1 MANPAPPISAAELL
15 EHQAW
20 IRRLARSLLRDEH
33 AAEDAAQDALRAA
46 LERPP
51 AERKNLR
58 GWLGAVVRNAALQ
71 IKRSEQARAARE
83 RRAARGEAL
92 PSAVELVEQAELLR
106 ELAGHVVE
114 LAEPYR
120 SVLMLRY
127 FSGLAPR
134 EIARKRGVSVNTVRS
149 QLARALARLRER
161 MDSRHGGDRSAWTG
175 LLLPMASKGPAALA
189 GWMEVAAM
197 SLQAKL
203 ATAAAA
209 AALIG
214 ALAWWPLRNAG
225 DDVVTADA
233 PAPLAAPAPQPA
245 VEPAPGANVEAPAG
259 TREAVAA
266 PRTDGPGLL
275 LYGSLTDSQGG
286 RVAAGRLHFE
296 DEQAEIRTAE
306 VATPGSYSIVGLQ
319 PGAWKL
325 YLRCDGYCAQE
336 QDLELPAGVDTVRRD
351 LVLERAESLYVRFAG
366 PDGAT
371 LEHEKLALTAVA
383 SLDPPPRQLAG
394 VQGRD
399 ASMHGVGRFRAHRS
413 IEPLAD
419 LPEGFAGR
427 LDLAA
432 PLPLYVSAVMR
443 NIVLETRIVGAADG
457 RLEFVLDPER
467 LQANLASL
475 RLRVIDASSG
485 APLAGRVELTNTQQG
500 GGGTALG
507 PDGSVAFEERAPG
520 LLELNFR
527 VEGYESLKSR
537 VRLEPGEAKDLGTV
551 ALSPATTIRGRV
563 VDREGKP
570 VAGSIEQVSLAHLKL
585 PQDVETRFF
594 RPLDGDGRFEVE
606 DVARG
611 QVLLIVRPKE
621 AALTPVVIDTRSAQ
635 PEELVITVEAGIRA
649 SFRLARPSAGR
660 RQVTLATADGTP
672 FWTRGLLDFWIAD
685 VRLGAGR
692 YQLWIGTD
700 ERVERVET
708 LEVGAE
714 PVKIAVE

>member
-1 MANPAPPISAAELL
+1 MENPAPPISAGELL

-20 IRRLARSLLRDEH
+20 VRRLAHSLLRDEH
-33 AAEDAAQDALRAA
+33 AAEDAAQDAFRSA

-51 AERKNLR
+51 AERTNLR

-71 IKRSEQARAARE
+71 SQRSERARTARE
-83 RRAARGEAL
+83 RRAARGESL
-92 PSAVELVEQAELLR
+92 PSAAELVEQAELLR

-134 EIARKRGVSVNTVRS
+134 EIARKRGVPLNTVRS

-161 MDSRHGGDRSAWTG
+161 MDAGNEGDRSAWTA
-175 LLLPMASKGPAALA
+175 LLLPLAAKEPAALA
-189 GWMEVAAM
+189 GWIEVATM

-209 AALIG
+209 AVVIG
-214 ALAWWPLRNAG
+214 ALAWWPLRSARDEPTIAEG
-225 DDVVTADA
+225 
-233 PAPLAAPAPQPA
+233 PASLAAPAPPPA
-245 VEPAPGANVEAPAG
+245 TEPANEATARTPAA

-266 PRTDGPGLL
+266 PREDGPGLL
-275 LYGSLTDSQGG
+275 LYGSLTDREGG
-286 RVAAGRLHFE
+286 RVAGGRIYFE
-296 DEQAEIRTAE
+296 DDDGEVRTAE
-306 VATPGSYSIVGLQ
+306 IATPGSYSIVGLQ

-325 YLRCDGYCAQE
+325 HARCDGHCAVD
-336 QDLELPAGVDTVRRD
+336 QDLDLPAGVDTVRRD

-366 PDGAT
+366 PDGAP
-371 LEHEKLALTAVA
+371 LDHEKLALTAVA
-383 SLDPPPRQLAG
+383 TLDPPPRHLAG

-399 ASMHGVGRFRAHRS
+399 ASMNGVGRFRVHRS
-413 IEPLAD
+413 IEPLPD
-419 LPEGFAGR
+419 LPDGFAGR

-443 NIVLETRIVGAADG
+443 DIVLETRIVGAAEG
-457 RLEFVLDPER
+457 RLEFVLEPDR
-467 LQANLASL
+467 LRASLASL
-475 RLRVIDASSG
+475 RLRVVDAFSG
-485 APLAGRVELTNTQQG
+485 APLTGRVDLTNAQQS
-500 GGGTALG
+500 GGGTPID
-507 PDGSVAFEERAPG
+507 PDGSVAFGERVPG

-527 VEGYESLKSR
+527 VEGYEYLKRR
-537 VRLEPGEAKDLGTV
+537 VRLEPGEAKDLGMV
-551 ALSPATTIRGRV
+551 ALSPAVTIRGKV
-563 VDREGKP
+563 VDRDGKP
-570 VAGSIEQVSLAHLKL
+570 VAGSIEHVSLAHLKF
-585 PQDVETRFF
+585 PQDVDTRFY
-594 RPLDGDGRFEVE
+594 RPLDRDGRFELE

-635 PEELVITVEAGIRA
+635 PEELVITVEPGIRA
-649 SFRLARPSAGR
+649 SFRLAHPSSER
-660 RQVTLATADGTP
+660 CQVTLATADGTP
-672 FWTRGLLDFWIAD
+672 FWTRGVLDFWIAD
-685 VRLGAGR
+685 VRLGAGH

-708 LEVGAE
+708 LEVGTE
-714 PVKIAVE
+714 PLRLAIE